1 MRQGDWKESPTSP
14 PKKREEKNQ
23 YVQKRNVRENEG
35 RDLKGAMRHCG
46 GAKERVQIE
55 TRVFVEASVT
65 SKSV

>member
-1 MRQGDWKESPTSP
+1 MIGKNPP
-14 PKKREEKNQ
+14 PHLPKKEKKKNQ

-46 GAKERVQIE
+46 GAEERVQIE